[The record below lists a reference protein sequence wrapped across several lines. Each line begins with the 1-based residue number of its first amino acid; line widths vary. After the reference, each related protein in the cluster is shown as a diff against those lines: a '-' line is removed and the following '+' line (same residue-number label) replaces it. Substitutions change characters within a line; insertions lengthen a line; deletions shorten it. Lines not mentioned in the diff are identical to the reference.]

1 MHLRNI
7 EDSLADLGLAAG
19 SSPARLE
26 LTRREFLRFTT
37 IAGSGLTLGAV
48 IPAAVAK
55 NPGLTVLGV
64 EGTPGDFTTPFVRI
78 DPDNTVT
85 VICKHVE
92 AGQGV
97 WTGLPAVVA
106 EELDAS
112 WDQMRAESSPAKVP
126 TYGNFAFGPKGM
138 VQGTGGSTSM
148 ANSWDQLRH
157 AGAYARSMLVQA
169 AANRWKVPA
178 SEINVSE
185 GVVSHSS
192 GRKATFGELAA
203 AAGKLP
209 LPKDVKLKDPSQFKL
224 IGREQRLPRLDSR
237 SKSTGTQT
245 FAIDVM
251 LPDMMTAVVMRP
263 PRFGAKVQS
272 IDSAAAKAVPGVVD
286 VVEIPR
292 GVAVVAR
299 DTWSAKKGR
308 EALKVSWDETAAEKR
323 STEAIF
329 KEYRQI
335 RGGPQAV
342 QAENRGD
349 AEGALKSAA
358 KVLEMEFEFPYLAHA
373 PMEPLTAVARLSPDK
388 CEIWAGC
395 QFQTLDQAN
404 AAQAVGLKPDQVTIY
419 TLAAGGTF
427 GRRATPE
434 SDYISEV
441 ASIAKATGGR
451 YPVKLIWT
459 REDDIT
465 GGHYRPATYHHVTA
479 GLDKDGKLVALKQD
493 VVNQSIM
500 AGTPFAAMMKGGVDP
515 TSVEGGTAEQY
526 DVENARVT
534 WTQAKVGVPILW
546 WRSVGHTH
554 TAFAKEV
561 VIDELAEAAGKDP
574 VAFRLSAMTKHPR
587 SAAVLKL
594 AAEKA
599 GWDKPFPNGS
609 PGPNGGK
616 RGRGVAVH
624 ESFGS
629 VVAQVVEVTVTDGS
643 VKVDRV
649 VAAVDCGIAVTPDVV
664 RAQMQSGIGYG
675 LSAALYGRISLT
687 DGRVDQTNFHQYRV
701 LRINE
706 MPRDIEIH
714 ILPSTNPPS
723 GVGEPGTPPIAPAVA
738 NAIRAA
744 TGIKLRKLPFDLAA
758 AAKAMKT

>member
-1 MHLRNI
+1 MHLPNI
-7 EDSLADLGLAAG
+7 EDALASWPPL
-19 SSPARLE
+19 ARLGF
-26 LTRREFLRFTT
+26 TRREFLRFTT

-48 IPAAVAK
+48 LPAAAAR
-55 NPGLTVLGV
+55 NSGLTVLGI
-64 EGTPGDFTTPFVRI
+64 EGTPGDYSTPFVRI

-126 TYGNFAFGPKGM
+126 TYGNFAFGPKGN

-157 AGAYARSMLVQA
+157 AGAYARAMLVQA

-178 SEINVSE
+178 SEITVSD
-185 GVVSHSS
+185 GVVAHSS
-192 GRKATFGELAA
+192 GKKATFGELAS

-209 LPKDVKLKDPSQFKL
+209 LPQTVKLKDPSQFKL
-224 IGREQRLPRLDSR
+224 IGREQKLPRLDSH
-237 SKSTGTQT
+237 SKSTGTQQ

-251 LPDMMTAVVMRP
+251 LPDMMTAVVLRP

-292 GVAVVAR
+292 GVAVVGR

-308 EALKVSWDETAAEKR
+308 EALKVSWDEAAAEKR
-323 STEAIF
+323 GTDALF
-329 KEYRQI
+329 KEFRQI
-335 RGGPQAV
+335 SGGATAV
-342 QAENRGD
+342 KVENRGD
-349 AEGALKSAA
+349 TEGALQSAA
-358 KVLEMEFEFPYLAHA
+358 KVLDMEFEFPYLAHA
-373 PMEPLTAVARLSPDK
+373 PMEPLTAVAKLSPDK

-395 QFQTLDQAN
+395 QFQTIDQAN
-404 AAQAVGLKPDQVTIY
+404 AAQVAGLKPEQVVIN

-427 GRRATPE
+427 GRRANPE
-434 SDYISEV
+434 SDYIVEV
-441 ASIAKATGGR
+441 VSIAKATGGK

-465 GGHYRPATYHHVTA
+465 GGKYRPATYHHIKA
-479 GLDKDGKLVALKQD
+479 GLDKDGKLLAVKQD

-500 AGTPFAAMMKGGVDP
+500 AGTPFAAMMKDGVDP

-526 DVENARVT
+526 DVENAHVT
-534 WTQAKVGVPILW
+534 WTQANVGIPILW

-561 VIDELAEAAGKDP
+561 LVDELAQAAGKDP
-574 VAFRLSAMTKHPR
+574 VAYRLALLEKHPR
-587 SAAVLKL
+587 TAAVLKL
-594 AAEKA
+594 AAEKS
-599 GWDKPFPNGS
+599 GWDQPFPNGG
-609 PGPNGGK
+609 PGPSGGK

-629 VVAQVVEVTVTDGS
+629 VVAHVVEVTVTDGT

-649 VAAVDCGIAVTPDVV
+649 VTAVDCGIAVTPDVV

-675 LSAALYGRISLT
+675 LSAALYGKISLT

-706 MPRDIEIH
+706 MPHVIEIH
-714 ILPSTNPPS
+714 IVPSANPPS

-738 NAIRAA
+738 NAVRAA
-744 TGIKLRKLPFDLAA
+744 TGIKLRKLPFDLPA